1 MLLLKLLQSI
11 IKTLNSKG
19 TPGQVAMGMALGACL
34 GLTPLVNV
42 HNALVFALALILN
55 VSLSGFFLGWTICV
69 PVGFLL
75 DPLFNAIGT
84 ALLGATAL
92 QGLWTW
98 LYNVPGVPLTNFNNT
113 VVLGSFV
120 AWLVLI
126 WPLFAL
132 FRMLIARYRQHVYER
147 LKRMRFFQ
155 AISASQIANVYRWFT
170 PGA

>member
-11 IKTLNSKG
+11 IKTLNSEG

-55 VSLSGFFLGWTICV
+55 VSLSGFFLGWTIAV

-75 DPLFNAIGT
+75 DPLFHAIGT
-84 ALLGATAL
+84 ALLGAGAL

-98 LYNVPGVPLTNFNNT
+98 MYNVPGLPLTNFNNT

-120 AWLVLI
+120 AWLVLL
-126 WPLFAL
+126 WPLFL
-132 FRMLIARYRQHVYER
+132 LYRMLIARYRQHVFER
-147 LKRMRFFQ
+147 LKKMRFFQ
-155 AISASQIANVYRWFT
+155 VMSASQLANVYRWFV
-170 PGA
+170 P

>member
-11 IKTLNSKG
+11 IKTLNSDG

-55 VSLSGFFLGWTICV
+55 VSLSGFFLGWTIAV

-75 DPLFNAIGT
+75 DPLFHAMGT
-84 ALLGATAL
+84 ALLGAGAL

-98 LYNVPGVPLTNFNNT
+98 MYNVPGLPLTNFNNT

-120 AWLVLI
+120 AWLVLL
-126 WPLFAL
+126 WPLFL
-132 FRMLIARYRQHVYER
+132 LYRMLIARYRQHVYER
-147 LKRMRFFQ
+147 LKQMRFFQ
-155 AISASQIANVYRWFT
+155 VMAASQVANVYRWFV
-170 PGA
+170 P